1 MKSAR
6 KESTLGEAS
15 PTSHTYFSQRLRLH
29 YLDWGNSSAPPLLL
43 VHGNRDHCHNWDWVA
58 QALRDEY
65 HIIAP
70 DFRGHGDSAW
80 VFGSAYS
87 HSEYVYDLAQLI
99 HQQHLAPLTIIAHS
113 LGGSVALRYAGIY
126 PENIKKIIVIEGT
139 GGPPA
144 MVEQRP
150 VFERMREW
158 IDNNR
163 KVSGRMS
170 KRYDSL
176 EDAYKRMHEANDH
189 LREDQARHLTIHG
202 SNQNEDGSYSWKFD
216 NYTHVMSPFDMTR
229 EQTHELWARIDKPV
243 LLVSGSESWFND
255 ESREDPVP
263 YFQNAKHVRIEDAGH
278 WLHHDQLDK
287 FLQVSRDFLAE

>member
-1 MKSAR
+1 M
-6 KESTLGEAS
+6 
-15 PTSHTYFSQRLRLH
+15 H

-99 HQQHLAPLTIIAHS
+99 HQQQLAPLTIIAHS

-144 MVEQRP
+144 MYEQRP
-150 VFERMREW
+150 VHDRMREW

-229 EQTHELWARIDKPV
+229 EQTHELWSRIDKPV
-243 LLVSGSESWFND
+243 LLVNGKESWFND
-255 ESREDPVP
+255 ESQEDPMP
-263 YFQNAKHVRIEDAGH
+263 YFQNAKQVQIENAGH
-278 WLHHDQLDK
+278 WLHHDQLEK